1 MVCLSVYTLGS
12 CSPTNTILPELLSLL
27 KSMSLEE
34 VPDDAPSGMLQ
45 SLSLVNGHGTSSNPT
60 PLESDVASVE
70 EWDANSVIASDSE
83 MGVAGSP

>member
-1 MVCLSVYTLGS
+1 
-12 CSPTNTILPELLSLL
+12 
-27 KSMSLEE
+27 MSLEE
-34 VPDDAPSGMLQ
+34 VPDDPPSGMLE
-45 SLSLVNGHGTSSNPT
+45 SLSLLNGPVTSSNSI